1 MADKSNSKNKEP
13 YSMRGVDP
21 SVEAKVD
28 ELMTGQPAV
37 AAQPKLAEP
46 QETSTAENQSAPLL
60 PGEKL
65 PDFDQRAEPTLEPA
79 KESPA
84 EVTNP
89 EETEPLKDELGVED
103 PSTSDAVDEIVADES
118 NRLIAIDDAKA
129 ELSKKGLQSSGQGF
143 FGKIKSKIV
152 DFWTDPKKRAMALSA
167 VFLIVLVIGIVP
179 TSRYF
184 ALNLAGVRVST
195 SFKVIDEKT
204 GQPLKNVEIIVGD
217 KSSKT
222 DKEGQV
228 KVEEIK
234 LGPQDVVAKKPAFAD
249 SARKVTF
256 GLGSNPLGEVA
267 LIAVGSR
274 YTFSV
279 TDFLSKQAVVGVE
292 AISGEAS
299 AVANA
304 EGEIVLVV
312 PDEKEGN
319 VDVQI
324 VADKY
329 RTELL
334 SLPVGEKATQNL
346 EIVPD
351 RKQAF
356 VSKRSG
362 KYDLYKIDIDG
373 KNEEKILEG
382 TGSEKSEGMIIMPH
396 AEKEIVAFVSTR
408 GGNYNRDGFA
418 LSSLN
423 LVDLQTNEA
432 EQVAQSERIQLI
444 DFINDKLVYV
454 KITDGE
460 SAASPNRHKLISY
473 DVESGEEKELASTN
487 YFNDVLSVGGFVY
500 YAPAAYQVNG
510 PVGLFKVK
518 PDGSEKNTIFGE
530 EVWNLFRT
538 DYEIIS
544 ASVQQNWYE
553 YNIKTSQF
561 SKSDGAPPVLK
572 SRVYADSLD
581 KSKSAWVDERDGK
594 GVLLIH
600 KNDSSEDDKIL
611 KSQSGLANP
620 IRWLDDEHLIYRVT
634 NNSETADYA
643 LSLNGGEPHKIA
655 DVTNTAGLDRW
666 YYY

>member
-1 MADKSNSKNKEP
+1 MSDKPNSKNKQS

-28 ELMTGQPAV
+28 ELMTGQPSV
-37 AAQPKLAEP
+37 AATPKSAVPKEQTNAE
-46 QETSTAENQSAPLL
+46 SQSAPLL

-65 PDFDQRAEPTLEPA
+65 PDFDQKTEPTPEPT
-79 KESPA
+79 KKSPA

-103 PSTSDAVDEIVADES
+103 PSTSDAVDEIVAEES

-129 ELSKKGLQSSGQGF
+129 ELSKKGLQPSGQGF
-143 FGKIKSKIV
+143 FGKTKSIIAE
-152 DFWTDPKKRAMALSA
+152 FWADPKKRAFGLSTI
-167 VFLIVLVIGIVP
+167 FLIVLVIGIVP

-195 SFKVIDEKT
+195 SFKVVDEKT
-204 GQPLKNVEIIVGD
+204 GQPLKNVEIVIGD

-228 KVEEIK
+228 KVEKIK
-234 LGPQDVVAKKPAFAD
+234 LGPQDVVAKKPAFAE
-249 SARKVTF
+249 STRKVTF
-256 GLGSNPLGEVA
+256 GLGSNPLGEVGLA
-267 LIAVGSR
+267 AVGSR
-274 YTFSV
+274 YTFNV
-279 TDFLSKQAVVGVE
+279 TDFLSKQPIPGVE

-312 PDEKEGN
+312 PNEKEGN

-329 RTELL
+329 RTEIL
-334 SLPVGEKATQNL
+334 SLPVGEKATQKI

-396 AEKEIVAFVSTR
+396 SDKEIIAFVSTR
-408 GGNYNRDGFA
+408 GSKYNRDGFA

-432 EQVAQSERIQLI
+432 EEIAQSERIQLI

-460 SAASPNRHKLISY
+460 SAASPNRHKLISF
-473 DVESGEEKELASTN
+473 DIESGEEKELASTN

-538 DYEIIS
+538 DYGIIS

-553 YNIKTSQF
+553 YNINTSQF
-561 SKSDGAPPVLK
+561 NKSGGAPPVLK
-572 SRVYADSLD
+572 SRVYADSID
-581 KSKSAWVDERDGK
+581 KKKSAWVDERDGK
-594 GVLLIH
+594 GVLLLH
-600 KNDSSEDDKIL
+600 NNESSEDDKIL
-611 KSQSGLANP
+611 KSQSGLSNP
-620 IRWLDDEHLIYRVT
+620 IRWLDNEHLVYRIT

-643 LSLNGGEPHKIA
+643 LSINGGDPHKIA

>member
-1 MADKSNSKNKEP
+1 MSDKTNSKNKQP

-28 ELMTGQPAV
+28 QLMTGQSAPS
-37 AAQPKLAEP
+37 AQPKTADPPEP
-46 QETSTAENQSAPLL
+46 VGIESQSAPLL

-65 PDFDQRAEPTLEPA
+65 PDFDQKVDPAPEPLRDDPIEPA
-79 KESPA
+79 KQE
-84 EVTNP
+84 N
-89 EETEPLKDELGVED
+89 TEPLKDELGVED
-103 PSTSDAVDEIVADES
+103 PSTSDAVDEIVAEES

-129 ELSKKGLQSSGQGF
+129 ELSKKGLHPAGQGF
-143 FGKIKSKIV
+143 FGKIKSKIGE
-152 DFWTDPKKRAMALSA
+152 FWADPKKRAFALSA
-167 VFLIVLVIGIVP
+167 IFLSVLVIGIVP

-204 GQPLKNVEIIVGD
+204 GQPLKNVEVIIGD

-228 KVEEIK
+228 KVEKIK
-234 LGPQDVVAKKPAFAD
+234 LGPQDVVTKKPAFAE
-249 SARKVTF
+249 SVRKVTF
-256 GLGSNPLGEVA
+256 GLGSNPLGEVG
-267 LIAVGSR
+267 LVAVGSR
-274 YTFSV
+274 YTFNV
-279 TDFLSKQAVVGVE
+279 TDFLSKQPVPGVE

-319 VDVQI
+319 VDVQL
-324 VADKY
+324 VAEKY
-329 RTELL
+329 RTEVL

-362 KYDLYKIDIDG
+362 KYDLYKIDVDG

-382 TGSEKSEGMIIMPH
+382 TGSEKSEGMIILPH

-408 GGNYNRDGFA
+408 GSNYNRDGFA

-423 LVDLQTNEA
+423 LIDLQTNET
-432 EQVAQSERIQLI
+432 EEIAQSERIQLI

-460 SAASPNRHKLISY
+460 SAASLNRHKLISY
-473 DVESGEEKELASTN
+473 DIESGQEKELASTN

-561 SKSDGAPPVLK
+561 NKSDGAPPVLK
-572 SRVYADSLD
+572 SRVYADSID
-581 KSKSAWVDERDGK
+581 KTKSAWVDERDGK
-594 GVLLIH
+594 GVLLLH
-600 KNDSSEDDKIL
+600 NNESNEDDKIL

-620 IRWLDDEHLIYRVT
+620 IRWLDNEHLVYRVT
-634 NNSETADYA
+634 NSSETADYA
-643 LSLNGGEPHKIA
+643 LSINGGEPHKIA